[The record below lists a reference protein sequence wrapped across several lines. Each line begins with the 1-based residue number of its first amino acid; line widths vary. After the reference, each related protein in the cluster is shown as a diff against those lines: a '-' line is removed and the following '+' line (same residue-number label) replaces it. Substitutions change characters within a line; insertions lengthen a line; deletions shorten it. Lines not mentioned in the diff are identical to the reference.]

1 MAEKWQDERLFPV
14 CSPYFLEK
22 STRLHSLL
30 ICLRYRLIHDTSMPA
45 ESGFLGWGDWF
56 TEKLNTPASVKGL
69 RINDSAAALQAAI
82 DGQGVALA
90 RSVMVQADLA
100 AGRLVRLFPE
110 LSCISGL
117 GYYLVYRPEQ
127 ASQKKLEAFKHWM
140 NQNIIA

>member
-1 MAEKWQDERLFPV
+1 
-14 CSPYFLEK
+14 
-22 STRLHSLL
+22 
-30 ICLRYRLIHDTSMPA
+30 MPA

-56 TEKLNTPASVKGL
+56 AEKLNTPVSVKGL
-69 RINDSAAALQAAI
+69 RINDSAAVLQAAI

-117 GYYLVYRPEQ
+117 DYYLVYRSEQ